1 MLIFQLIF
9 VLLFSMQ
16 SLPNSQ
22 QEKVLPTWTETAP
35 SADTF
40 VVETEEFATHFA
52 ATESLLPASKTDLAN
67 WAATNYGEDCRSI
80 IAAIPLAEIPNLIED
95 EHVHKFRRDYDVE
108 TAKRLEAD
116 HDDFYVGYVL
126 MRIDSSFRDQFEQRL
141 SELRLKKR
149 LGKVLVA
156 AIFCLGLLG
165 VFWSYLFTSKL
176 TRGFYISRLR
186 WLAGLC
192 IGVILLVCYTV
203 YQLLF

>member
-1 MLIFQLIF
+1 MFSLQLIF
-9 VLLFSMQ
+9 ILLLFLQ
-16 SLPNSQ
+16 TQPNAQ
-22 QEKVLPTWTETAP
+22 QEKILPTWTETE
-35 SADTF
+35 STADQF
-40 VVETEEFATHFA
+40 VVKTEEFATHFA
-52 ATESLLPASKTDLAN
+52 ATESLVPASKTDLTN
-67 WAATNYGEDCRSI
+67 WAATNYGEDCRPI
-80 IAAIPLAEIPNLIED
+80 IDSIPLEDIRSLIKN

-126 MRIDSSFRDQFEQRL
+126 MRIDRSFREQIEQRL
-141 SELRLKKR
+141 SQLRLKNR

-165 VFWSYLFTSKL
+165 VFWGYLFTTKL

-192 IGVILLVCYTV
+192 IGALLLVCYTV